1 MKQLEELEAKVLQVI
16 QKNLDLHK
24 KNSEL
29 KKENEIL
36 SSKCIQLEKTLM
48 INNKASND
56 LQDEKTV
63 IMDSIKDLL
72 ETISSLEEKNKEI
85 VK

>member
-16 QKNLDLHK
+16 QKNVELHK

-36 SSKCIQLEKTLM
+36 SSKCVQLEKSLM
-48 INNKASND
+48 ANNKASND